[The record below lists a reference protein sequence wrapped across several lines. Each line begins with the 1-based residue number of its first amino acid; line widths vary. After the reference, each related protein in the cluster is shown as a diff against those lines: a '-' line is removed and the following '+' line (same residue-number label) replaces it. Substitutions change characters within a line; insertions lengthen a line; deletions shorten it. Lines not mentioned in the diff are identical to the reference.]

1 MPDIGQVFD
10 EAVFIQ
16 GNLSL
21 LFLIPESFQP
31 VYAAVRF
38 FAKSGSPVF
47 FHLAFGALGNAAD
60 FANQRPDAG
69 AVQNFV
75 AKCLRTDVFFYQR
88 HDQTIKNA
96 AERFVVRRHVFLPT
110 ENPIGILNE
119 RNCFR
124 LSHDLFQITVD
135 LFVENDN
142 LSQTEDF
149 IKLYFLCVNIFYEE
163 IYVAF

>member
-1 MPDIGQVFD
+1 MY
-10 EAVFIQ
+10 E
-16 GNLSL
+16 LS
-21 LFLIPESFQP
+21 
-31 VYAAVRF
+31 
-38 FAKSGSPVF
+38 AKNDR
-47 FHLAFGALGNAAD
+47 L
-60 FANQRPDAG
+60 
-69 AVQNFV
+69 
-75 AKCLRTDVFFYQR
+75 
-88 HDQTIKNA
+88 IKNA